1 MAKLV
6 RTHSAALHGIDAVH
20 VEIEVNALGGA
31 GELDGVVTIVG
42 LPDAAVRESR
52 ERVKSAIFS

>member
-6 RTHSAALHGIDAVH
+6 RTHSAALHGIEAVH

-31 GELDGVVTIVG
+31 GEMDGLVTIVG
-42 LPDAAVRESR
+42 LPDAAVRESVQR
-52 ERVKSAIFS
+52 M